1 MEKIQVPSNC
11 PSCNSILEWVN
22 DLLFCKNKDCSTR
35 SAKKIQHFAKTLYI
49 KGLGPRSIEKLDLS
63 SVVDIYYLD
72 KESASL
78 ALNSEKLGS
87 KLITEIENSTKAPAN
102 LLLPAFSIPL
112 VGRSAAEKL
121 SAVCRSIFDITAES
135 CKKAGLGPI
144 TTHNLMAWLET
155 DFLDYKQDLPHDML
169 FYRMG
174 GGSEIKG
181 IVCMSGKLFSYKTK
195 AEAAKVLKDLG
206 YVVEQNVTNKVTIL
220 VNETGIETTKTL
232 KALDKGIQ
240 IVTNLKDYIG
250 ERHGSSQVE

>member
-135 CKKAGLGPI
+135 CKRAGLGPI
-144 TTHNLMAWLET
+144 TTDNLMAWLDT
-155 DFLDYKQDLPHDML
+155 DFLDYKQYLPHNML
-169 FYRMG
+169 FEQKSANSTVG
-174 GGSEIKG
+174 VI
-181 IVCMSGKLFSYKTK
+181 CLSGKLFSYKTK
-195 AEAAKVLKDLG
+195 AEAATVLKNLG
-206 YVVEQNVTNKVTIL
+206 YVVKESVTNDVTIL
-220 VNETGIETTKTL
+220 VNETGVETTKTL

>member
-1 MEKIQVPSNC
+1 VEKIQVPSNC

-121 SAVCRSIFDITAES
+121 SVVCRSIFDITAES
-135 CKKAGLGPI
+135 CKRAGLGPI
-144 TTHNLMAWLET
+144 TTDNLMAWLDT
-155 DFLDYKQDLPHDML
+155 DFLDYKQYLPHNML
-169 FYRMG
+169 FEQKSANSTVG
-174 GGSEIKG
+174 VI
-181 IVCMSGKLFSYKTK
+181 CLSGKLFSYKTK
-195 AEAAKVLKDLG
+195 AEAATVLKNLG
-206 YVVEQNVTNKVTIL
+206 YVVKESVTNDVTIL
-220 VNETGIETTKTL
+220 VNETGVETTKTL

>member
-1 MEKIQVPSNC
+1 VEKIQVPSNC

-22 DLLFCKNKDCSTR
+22 DLLFCKNKDCSTK

-49 KGLGPRSIEKLDLS
+49 KGLGPRSIEKLGLNSAIDL
-63 SVVDIYYLD
+63 YYLD

-87 KLITEIENSTKAPAN
+87 KLIREIENSTTAPAN

-121 SAVCRSIFDITAES
+121 SVVCRSIFDITAES

-144 TTHNLMAWLET
+144 TTDNLMAWLDT
-155 DFLDYKQDLPHDML
+155 DFLTYREFLPHDML
-169 FYRMG
+169 F
-174 GGSEIKG
+174 EQKG
-181 IVCMSGKLFSYKTK
+181 IVNPSWYICLSGKLSSYKTK
-195 AEAAKVLKDLG
+195 AEATTVLKSLG
-206 YVVEQNVTNKVTIL
+206 YVVKESVTNDVTIL

>member
-22 DLLFCKNKDCSTR
+22 DLLFCKNNDCSTK
-35 SAKKIQHFAKTLYI
+35 SAKKIQHFAKSLYI
-49 KGLGPRSIEKLDLS
+49 KGLGPRSIEKLGLS
-63 SVVDIYYLD
+63 NVVDLYYLD
-72 KESASL
+72 EASASL

-87 KLITEIENSTKAPAN
+87 KLIGEIENSTKAPAN

-121 SAVCRSIFDITAES
+121 AAVCRSIFDITTES
-135 CKKAGLGPI
+135 CKRAGLGPI
-144 TTHNLMAWLET
+144 TTDNLMAWLET
-155 DFLDYKQDLPHDML
+155 DFIEYKQYLPHDML
-169 FYRMG
+169 FQEKS
-174 GGSEIKG
+174 GSTLG
-181 IVCMSGKLFSYKTK
+181 IMCISGKLFSYKTK
-195 AEAAKVLKDLG
+195 AEATTELESLG
-206 YVVEQNVTNKVTIL
+206 YTVKSSLTNDVTIL
-220 VNETGIETTKTL
+220 VNETGIETAKTL

>member
-22 DLLFCKNKDCSTR
+22 DLLFCKNKDCATK
-35 SAKKIQHFAKTLYI
+35 SAKKVQHFAKTLYI
-49 KGLGPRSIEKLDLS
+49 KGLGPRSIEKLGLN

-72 KESASL
+72 EESASL

-169 FYRMG
+169 FEQK
-174 GGSEIKG
+174 SASSTQG
-181 IVCMSGKLFSYKTK
+181 IVCLSGKLFSYKTK
-195 AEAAKVLKDLG
+195 AEATAELENLG
-206 YVVEQNVTNKVTIL
+206 YEVKSSVTNDVTIL
-220 VNETGIETTKTL
+220 VNETGIETAKTL

>member
-1 MEKIQVPSNC
+1 VEKIQVPSNC

-22 DLLFCKNKDCSTR
+22 DLLFCKNKDCSTK

-49 KGLGPRSIEKLDLS
+49 KGLGPRSIEKLGLNSAIDL
-63 SVVDIYYLD
+63 YYLD

-87 KLITEIENSTKAPAN
+87 KLIREIENSTTAPAN

-121 SAVCRSIFDITAES
+121 SVVCRSIFDIT
-135 CKKAGLGPI
+135 
-144 TTHNLMAWLET
+144 
-155 DFLDYKQDLPHDML
+155 
-169 FYRMG
+169 
-174 GGSEIKG
+174 
-181 IVCMSGKLFSYKTK
+181 
-195 AEAAKVLKDLG
+195 VLKSLG
-206 YVVEQNVTNKVTIL
+206 YVVKESVTNDVTIL

>member
-22 DLLFCKNKDCSTR
+22 DLLFCKNKDCSTK

-169 FYRMG
+169 FEQK
-174 GGSEIKG
+174 SVSSTQG
-181 IVCMSGKLFSYKTK
+181 IVCLSGKLFSYKTK
-195 AEAAKVLKDLG
+195 AEATKELENLG
-206 YVVEQNVTNKVTIL
+206 YEVKSSVTNDVTIL

>member
-22 DLLFCKNKDCSTR
+22 DLLFCKNKDCSTK

-135 CKKAGLGPI
+135 CKRAGLGPI
-144 TTHNLMAWLET
+144 TTDNLMAWLDT
-155 DFLDYKQDLPHDML
+155 DFLDYKQYLPHNML
-169 FYRMG
+169 FEQKSANSTVG
-174 GGSEIKG
+174 VI
-181 IVCMSGKLFSYKTK
+181 CLSGKLFSYKTK
-195 AEAAKVLKDLG
+195 AEAATVLKNLG
-206 YVVEQNVTNKVTIL
+206 YVVKESVTNDVTIL
-220 VNETGIETTKTL
+220 VNETGVETTKTL